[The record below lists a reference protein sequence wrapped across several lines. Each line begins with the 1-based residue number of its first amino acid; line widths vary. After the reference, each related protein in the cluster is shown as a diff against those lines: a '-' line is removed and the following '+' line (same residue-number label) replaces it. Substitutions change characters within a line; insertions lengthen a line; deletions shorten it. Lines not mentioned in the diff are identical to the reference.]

1 MAYTSLIIPSIISI
15 TMSTTVPTSSV
26 LPVAILTAGTISNA
40 DGYELLVALKEALA
54 TQPGPVTLDLSNVIG
69 FSSSFLNSS
78 LGTLFEEMG
87 AASFKRLRLS
97 NYKPTQLKQ
106 LKDYMADVAQTH
118 TTE

>member
-1 MAYTSLIIPSIISI
+1 
-15 TMSTTVPTSSV
+15 MSPTAPTSPV
-26 LPVAILTAGTISNA
+26 LTVATLTPGTISNA
-40 DGYELLVALKEALA
+40 DGYLFLLAIKQAMTA
-54 TQPGPVTLDLSNVIG
+54 QPGPVTLDLTGVIG

-78 LGTLFEEMG
+78 LGALFEEMG

-118 TTE
+118 TAE

>member
-1 MAYTSLIIPSIISI
+1 MNSTASTSPVL
-15 TMSTTVPTSSV
+15 TVSTLTS
-26 LPVAILTAGTISNA
+26 GTLSNA
-40 DGYELLVALKEALA
+40 DGYKLLMALKGALTA
-54 TQPGPVTLDLSNVIG
+54 QPGPVTLDLTGVIG

-78 LGTLFEEMG
+78 LGSLYEELG

-118 TTE
+118 TAE

>member
-1 MAYTSLIIPSIISI
+1 
-15 TMSTTVPTSSV
+15 MSTPVSNSPV
-26 LPVAILTAGTISNA
+26 LPVAILTSGTLSNA
-40 DGYELLVALKEALA
+40 DGYKLLSALKGALA
-54 TQPGPVTLDLSNVIG
+54 TQSGPVTLDLSDVIG

-78 LGTLFEEMG
+78 FGTLFEEMG

-106 LKDYMADVAQTH
+106 LKEYMADVAQTH

>member
-1 MAYTSLIIPSIISI
+1 
-15 TMSTTVPTSSV
+15 MSTTVPTSPV
-26 LPVAILTAGTISNA
+26 LTVANLTPGTISNA
-40 DGYELLVALKEALA
+40 DGYTLLLALKAA
-54 TQPGPVTLDLSNVIG
+54 MTAQPGPVTLDLTAVIG

-87 AASFKRLRLS
+87 AAGFKRLRLS

-118 TTE
+118 TAK

>member
-1 MAYTSLIIPSIISI
+1 
-15 TMSTTVPTSSV
+15 MSTPVSTSPVLTVATLTS
-26 LPVAILTAGTISNA
+26 GTISNG
-40 DGYELLVALKEALA
+40 DGYKLLVALKDALTA
-54 TQPGPVTLDLSNVIG
+54 QPGPVTLDLAGVIG

-78 LGTLFEEMG
+78 LGSLFEEMG

-118 TTE
+118 NAE

>member
-1 MAYTSLIIPSIISI
+1 
-15 TMSTTVPTSSV
+15 MSATVPNSPV
-26 LPVAILTAGTISNA
+26 LTVATLTPGTISNA
-40 DGYELLVALKEALA
+40 DSYKLLLALKEAMIA
-54 TQPGPVTLDLSNVIG
+54 QPSPVTLDLTGVIG

-78 LGTLFEEMG
+78 LGALFEEMG

-118 TTE
+118 PAG

>member
-1 MAYTSLIIPSIISI
+1 
-15 TMSTTVPTSSV
+15 MSTTVPTSPV
-26 LPVAILTAGTISNA
+26 LTVANLTPGTISNA
-40 DGYELLVALKEALA
+40 DGYTLLLALKAA
-54 TQPGPVTLDLSNVIG
+54 MTAQPGPVTLDLTAVIG

-87 AASFKRLRLS
+87 AAGFKRLRLS

-118 TTE
+118 TAE

>member
-1 MAYTSLIIPSIISI
+1 MNSTASISPVLTVSTLTS
-15 TMSTTVPTSSV
+15 
-26 LPVAILTAGTISNA
+26 GTLSNA
-40 DGYELLVALKEALA
+40 DGYKLLVALKDALTA
-54 TQPGPVTLDLSNVIG
+54 QPGPVTLDLTGVIG

-78 LGTLFEEMG
+78 LGSLYEELG

-118 TTE
+118 TAE